1 MERRVVA
8 CSRML
13 ETARASVEVGPPH
26 ITQGSEPFVGRRGR
40 AQPDFSFSF
49 RAGRK
54 PKTRSSRCLSPC
66 LSLSVFLFPCRTG
79 RRVSVSV
86 ASRRSWVCARI
97 LAGGLSL
104 VSAAA
109 ALARGVNAAAVERRD
124 EDVDAEGWGE
134 GRGGGAETYT
144 VSRVRCLPP
153 GAGSEN
159 GRHAHC
165 STGGSNAGARGA
177 MACTPLHARSFTFT
191 PRRRRLRLDAAG
203 LGKVRN
209 EAKMGRRYARE
220 STGLFEAPLSRV
232 RCTVCYT
239 GALLSVSR
247 EDLGEEGK
255 ETLLEFA
262 PDFSSY

>member
-26 ITQGSEPFVGRRGR
+26 ITQGSEPCADVECSPTFPSPFEPGANRKRGR
-40 AQPDFSFSF
+40 LGVFPLAF
-49 RAGRK
+49 
-54 PKTRSSRCLSPC
+54 
-66 LSLSVFLFPCRTG
+66 LSLSFFFLAVLGGAYPYLW
-79 RRVSVSV
+79 RRVGHGFVHGYSPADFPWSPPPPLSRAGSTRPPSSVGTKMWM
-86 ASRRSWVCARI
+86 RR
-97 LAGGLSL
+97 GG
-104 VSAAA
+104 
-109 ALARGVNAAAVERRD
+109 
-124 EDVDAEGWGE
+124 GE

-165 STGGSNAGARGA
+165 STGGGNAGARGA

-209 EAKMGRRYARE
+209 EDKMGRRYARE